1 MFRLADIPLETQ
13 LDTGVF
19 GVKVGSPAGQ
29 GFESYCSLPKFFQNL
44 RFAGLLGKHIWTFQ
58 GVSHEDPTDS
68 PEHPSRHAWV
78 VAQILTHPDHP

>member
-1 MFRLADIPLETQ
+1 MNIKLACKWHSGALILPRR
-13 LDTGVF
+13 GVP
-19 GVKVGSPAGQ
+19 S
-29 GFESYCSLPKFFQNL
+29 
-44 RFAGLLGKHIWTFQ
+44 FAGARIFQ